1 MNKKAIW
8 LIIGL
13 MSAAVIGVVW
23 LQIDLIRT
31 AARVNEERF
40 EKNVY
45 NALNAV
51 AARLEK
57 EESKEVEKFLYS
69 GFAKNFLQR
78 QISGTESSILS
89 LDIGVS
95 GNPLSAL
102 NGQENLSKLF
112 KDLTNACP
120 YCLKEREINYRQ
132 IVSNQSFSQRL
143 LEERINL
150 QFLDEVLEQELTN
163 RGINI
168 DYNYGVLSKKKKSFV
183 IMDGH
188 YAVEDNQTNMIMP
201 GYENITMPKYKV
213 SLFTKDV
220 PPPGLLVLHFP
231 NKNSFVWESLFYNL
245 LGSLLLAAIILC
257 CFGYTVHVIFRQKKL
272 SEMKTDFINNMTHEF
287 KTPIATISL
296 AADSITSPMLAG
308 KPEKVQRFAN
318 IIQQENKRMNSQV
331 EKVLQMAQIDKRDF
345 SLKVTE
351 INLHEVIARAV
362 ENISLQV
369 EKKDGVV
376 KTDLQASNPMVEG
389 DLTHVSNM
397 INNLLDNANK
407 YSPDNPEIT
416 VLTRNVPNGVE
427 VIIQDKGVGMTKDVR
442 KHIFDKFYRVHTG
455 DLHDVKGFG
464 LGLSYVKAMITAH
477 KGQIEVKSEVGKGSS
492 FILTF
497 PFYVNNN

>member
-78 QISGTESSILS
+78 QISGTEPSILS

-95 GNPLSAL
+95 GNPLNAL
-102 NGQENLSKLF
+102 NGQENLNQLF
-112 KDLTNACP
+112 KDLSSACP

-150 QFLDEVLEQELTN
+150 QLLDEILEQELTN

-188 YAVEDNQTNMIMP
+188 YAVEDNQTNMIIP

-213 SLFTKDV
+213 TLFTKDV

-231 NKNSFVWESLFYNL
+231 NKNSFVWKSLFYNL
-245 LGSLLLAAIILC
+245 LGSSTAGRDYFVLFWVYRSCDLPPEEA
-257 CFGYTVHVIFRQKKL
+257 FGDENGFHQQHDPRVQ
-272 SEMKTDFINNMTHEF
+272 N
-287 KTPIATISL
+287 
-296 AADSITSPMLAG
+296 ADRDDLAG
-308 KPEKVQRFAN
+308 C
-318 IIQQENKRMNSQV
+318 
-331 EKVLQMAQIDKRDF
+331 
-345 SLKVTE
+345 
-351 INLHEVIARAV
+351 
-362 ENISLQV
+362 
-369 EKKDGVV
+369 
-376 KTDLQASNPMVEG
+376 
-389 DLTHVSNM
+389 
-397 INNLLDNANK
+397 
-407 YSPDNPEIT
+407 
-416 VLTRNVPNGVE
+416 
-427 VIIQDKGVGMTKDVR
+427 
-442 KHIFDKFYRVHTG
+442 
-455 DLHDVKGFG
+455 
-464 LGLSYVKAMITAH
+464 
-477 KGQIEVKSEVGKGSS
+477 
-492 FILTF
+492 
-497 PFYVNNN
+497 